1 MIVRELPLM
10 VHALDQ
16 KAVFTCSTG
25 DAQTSSAINGQI
37 IDLLSLG
44 TGRDFEAAT
53 PYLNVYS
60 TWGST
65 ALDRAITVTI
75 KLQHGTSS
83 AMGDAADYS
92 TAQQA
97 AARNF
102 FTTAQT
108 TTFASWSTCSF
119 VGAHSG
125 TYDIRGCNRYIR
137 PVYTLTNDVTST
149 TTGANV
155 ERLLVEGGIAF
166 HSPNEY
172 PVQSQIFNPNTGA
185 MTFGAWGSGV
195 PGSPLVF
202 STATSTTT

>member
-1 MIVRELPLM
+1 MIVRELPVM

-53 PYLNVYS
+53 PFIDAYT

-65 ALDRAITVTI
+65 ALDRAMSFAV

-92 TAQQA
+92 TG
-97 AARNF
+97 
-102 FTTAQT
+102 QT
-108 TTFASWSTCSF
+108 PA
-119 VGAHSG
+119 
-125 TYDIRGCNRYIR
+125 NR
-137 PVYTLTNDVTST
+137 
-149 TTGANV
+149 
-155 ERLLVEGGIAF
+155 
-166 HSPNEY
+166 
-172 PVQSQIFNPNTGA
+172 
-185 MTFGAWGSGV
+185 
-195 PGSPLVF
+195 
-202 STATSTTT
+202 